1 MNTFDELLNKY
12 LDNEITE
19 SELDELKNY
28 LNDSVN
34 NIKFLEMKNLENIL
48 SEIKTPNI
56 GDNVSKNIMNNI
68 LNDKTV
74 YHTNNKFNL
83 LINSFLILLL
93 FLAVLFIFIY
103 MKPAHTY
110 TIPQLTDVI
119 KDASKL
125 LIYFKDIITSKSII
139 IIGFIL
145 SLLLIVGYLF
155 NYDSHKSFIK
165 KINEI

>member
-1 MNTFDELLNKY
+1 MNIFDELLNKY

-28 LNDSVN
+28 FNDPINS
-34 NIKFLEMKNLENIL
+34 IKFTEMKNLESIL
-48 SEIKTPNI
+48 SEIKTPTISENI
-56 GDNVSKNIMNNI
+56 SKNIMNNI
-68 LNDKTV
+68 LKDKTV
-74 YHTNNKFNL
+74 YHTNNKFIL
-83 LINSFLILLL
+83 LINSFLIFLL
-93 FLAVLFIFIY
+93 FLAVLFIFMF
-103 MKPAHTY
+103 MKPTHTD
-110 TIPQLTDVI
+110 TIPQLTDLI

-125 LIYFKDIITSKSII
+125 LIYFKDIITNKSII

>member
-12 LDNEITE
+12 LDNDITE

-28 LNDSVN
+28 LNDPIN
-34 NIKFLEMKNLENIL
+34 NIKFTEMKNLESIL
-48 SEIKTPNI
+48 SDIKTPI
-56 GDNVSKNIMNNI
+56 ISFNVSKNIMDNI
-68 LNDKTV
+68 LKDKPV
-74 YHTNNKFNL
+74 YHTNSKFIL
-83 LINSFLILLL
+83 LINSFLIFLL
-93 FLAVLFIFIY
+93 FLAVLLIFMY
-103 MKPAHTY
+103 MKPAHTD
-110 TIPQLTDVI
+110 TIPQLTDII